1 MLYWAKPR
9 GHMIVA
15 RFEFKPE
22 HASSFVIGGS
32 AERNMAEVI
41 FESVDA
47 LIEILKEFEDYL
59 VDCLAIVNGKVLSL
73 SSFKIR

>member
-1 MLYWAKPR
+1 
-9 GHMIVA
+9 MIVA

-32 AERNMAEVI
+32 ADRNVAEVM
-41 FESVDA
+41 FESVES
-47 LIEILKEFEDYL
+47 LIETMKEFEEYL

>member
-1 MLYWAKPR
+1 
-9 GHMIVA
+9 MIVA

-22 HASSFVIGGS
+22 HASSFVIDGS
-32 AERNMAEVI
+32 PDRNVTEVM
-41 FESVDA
+41 FESVES
-47 LIEILKEFEDYL
+47 LIETMKEFEDYL

>member
-1 MLYWAKPR
+1 
-9 GHMIVA
+9 MIVA

-22 HASSFVIGGS
+22 HASRFVIKGS
-32 AERNMAEVI
+32 ADRNVTEVM
-41 FESVDA
+41 FESVES
-47 LIEILKEFEDYL
+47 LIETMKEFEDYL

>member
-1 MLYWAKPR
+1 
-9 GHMIVA
+9 MIVA

-22 HASSFVIGGS
+22 HASSFVIDGS
-32 AERNMAEVI
+32 TARNVTEVM
-41 FESVDA
+41 FESVES
-47 LIEILKEFEDYL
+47 LIETMKEFEDYL